1 MADVNKQRKRDSLL
15 SFSDVLATINTDN
28 SGKLVNKCDTL
39 LFIVVRTI
47 IVLFSIKEI
56 VQYVSIVFVDRI
68 IVLACI

>member
-28 SGKLVNKCDTL
+28 SGKLVNKCDTF
-39 LFIVVRTI
+39 LFIVRAI

-56 VQYVSIVFVDRI
+56 VQYVSIVFVDRV